1 VLVVRVEIWPGGE
14 SDRSVEIARV
24 GLANTSGLAD
34 FSNYDLVALLDRDDQ
49 ERVIRSEV
57 NQHERAQ
64 GWVPL
69 VRRAMTEVHLSED
82 AVHGVAYDDPTAVLL
97 RKGSHG

>member
-1 VLVVRVEIWPGGE
+1 MLVVTVNVWPGGDA
-14 SDRSVEIARV
+14 DRCSEVARI
-24 GLANTSGLAD
+24 GLANKTGLAD
-34 FSNYDLVALLDRDDQ
+34 FSNYDLVALLDRDRE

-69 VRRAMTEVHLSED
+69 ARRALTEIHLSEPQ
-82 AVHGVAYDDPTAVLL
+82 VHGVDYDDPLAVLL